1 MHLKY
6 CIYTVLPGSKFRH
19 SVSHIYSTL
28 LTMPAFL
35 FRKLYNLPERR
46 NSKLFSHFF
55 PLGDRTGTLKLRWRL
70 SGAGYTGGAQA
81 WIKSFS
87 SSCLAG
93 PNDII
98 PWVSIPSSAKRYGL
112 HVKTLGE
119 CLTHGKHSGN
129 TTSVLFI
136 FLTL

>member
-1 MHLKY
+1 
-6 CIYTVLPGSKFRH
+6 
-19 SVSHIYSTL
+19 
-28 LTMPAFL
+28 MPAFL
-35 FRKLYNLPERR
+35 FRKLYNLPGRR
-46 NSKLFSHFF
+46 NSKLFSHFL
-55 PLGDRTGTLKLRWRL
+55 PLGDRTGALKLRWRL

-81 WIKSFS
+81 RIKSFS

-112 HVKTLGE
+112 HVKAFGE

-129 TTSVLFI
+129 TTSVFFI
-136 FLTL
+136 FLTLSQPSTNIMRILKPVCTPHQCS